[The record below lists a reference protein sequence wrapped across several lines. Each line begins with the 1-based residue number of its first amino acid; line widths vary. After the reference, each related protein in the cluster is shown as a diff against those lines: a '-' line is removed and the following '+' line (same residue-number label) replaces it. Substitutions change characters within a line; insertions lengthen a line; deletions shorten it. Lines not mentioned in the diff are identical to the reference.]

1 MKYHACLPMQ
11 ISSVLPNK
19 VLPVSQWLFHL
30 QNFYVGICIFSFVL
44 GIDKIVV
51 CDHIFVKN
59 ATKESIKTRCVLYC
73 KMSSV
78 IKFPV
83 LNNFLHFRSF
93 SLLKD
98 WALLR
103 VQDEHK
109 MNNILH
115 KLSQV
120 PKQIYRAPM
129 LKKQKFLI
137 GPEISQ
143 ASSHSL

>member
-1 MKYHACLPMQ
+1 
-11 ISSVLPNK
+11 
-19 VLPVSQWLFHL
+19 
-30 QNFYVGICIFSFVL
+30 
-44 GIDKIVV
+44 
-51 CDHIFVKN
+51 
-59 ATKESIKTRCVLYC
+59 
-73 KMSSV
+73 MSSV

-109 MNNILH
+109 MSNILH

-120 PKQIYRAPM
+120 PKQRYRAPM

-143 ASSHSL
+143 AS